1 MFTAKLLIAA
11 AVPLGLAAAAPAQ
24 ARPPAGLDAVA
35 TERTSVALLLA
46 QAPGGATP
54 QGRHPPE
61 KHLDNTTD
69 GPAPH
74 EPRGSANRADGGG
87 QAAHLHNEGGGET
100 TSHRPDARPSTAGG
114 TGAPAHLDNQP
125 GDGPAPHRPGRGSP

>member
-1 MFTAKLLIAA
+1 MSTAKFLIAA

-24 ARPPAGLDAVA
+24 ARPLAGLDAVA

-61 KHLDNTTD
+61 QHLDNTTD

-74 EPRGSANRADGGG
+74 APRGSANRADGGG
-87 QAAHLHNEGGGET
+87 APAHLHNEGDGPRP
-100 TSHRPDARPSTAGG
+100 HRPDARPSPAGG

-125 GDGPAPHRPGRGSP
+125 GDGPTPHRPGRGTPE

>member
-1 MFTAKLLIAA
+1 MSTAKLLVAA
-11 AVPLGLAAAAPAQ
+11 VVPLGLAAAAPAQ
-24 ARPPAGLDAVA
+24 ARLPAGLDAAA
-35 TERTSVALLLA
+35 TERTAAPLLLA

-74 EPRGSANRADGGG
+74 EPRGHAIRAGVR
-87 QAAHLHNEGGGET
+87 APPAT
-100 TSHRPDARPSTAGG
+100 TRSR
-114 TGAPAHLDNQP
+114 
-125 GDGPAPHRPGRGSP
+125 APHWGG